1 MEKEIT
7 VAISTNSLPFAS
19 FHPPAYYSIE
29 NANRGDW
36 WNARDH
42 WQQQFCTSPHSS
54 VVFAP
59 LKRAPSLQITLRN
72 CPLLSSP
79 SLSEWGQQWMQ
90 FLHLSLSLSLLFRRF
105 APHQCSQKP
114 ERQGGH
120 RLYFIEMKVLFT
132 RGSAKLFSLLGKVC
146 CCRKVIRLVICIS
159 CFCCIIVADAQPCTA
174 KKANKR
180 FIIGTQTGNALYA
193 LKISDWKLDGNTNED
208 SKWPFL
214 SQPNLSFIPTSALP
228 NPLYDIFHITVNS
241 GVGDCCVV
249 ARCVA
254 DASNATSSCGWMR

>member
-90 FLHLSLSLSLLFRRF
+90 FLHLSLSLSSFPAL
-105 APHQCSQKP
+105 CSASMLAETGAAGWAQTI
-114 ERQGGH
+114 
-120 RLYFIEMKVLFT
+120 LYWDEGIVYQ
-132 RGSAKLFSLLGKVC
+132 RLGKAV
-146 CCRKVIRLVICIS
+146 
-159 CFCCIIVADAQPCTA
+159 FTA
-174 KKANKR
+174 
-180 FIIGTQTGNALYA
+180 
-193 LKISDWKLDGNTNED
+193 WKSML
-208 SKWPFL
+208 L
-214 SQPNLSFIPTSALP
+214 S
-228 NPLYDIFHITVNS
+228 
-241 GVGDCCVV
+241 
-249 ARCVA
+249 
-254 DASNATSSCGWMR
+254 

>member
-90 FLHLSLSLSLLFRRF
+90 FLHLSLSLSLFFSGALLRINARRNRSGRVGTDYTLLRWRY
-105 APHQCSQKP
+105 CLP
-114 ERQGGH
+114 EARQ
-120 RLYFIEMKVLFT
+120 
-132 RGSAKLFSLLGKVC
+132 
-146 CCRKVIRLVICIS
+146 S
-159 CFCCIIVADAQPCTA
+159 CFHCLE
-174 KKANKR
+174 K
-180 FIIGTQTGNALYA
+180 Y
-193 LKISDWKLDGNTNED
+193 
-208 SKWPFL
+208 
-214 SQPNLSFIPTSALP
+214 
-228 NPLYDIFHITVNS
+228 
-241 GVGDCCVV
+241 VV
-249 ARCVA
+249 VVR
-254 DASNATSSCGWMR
+254 S